1 MKYDILTLGFPLV
14 EIVRTERG
22 VPFHVTGHFTGP
34 YPSADTCIVLDVAAR
49 FGMKCCLLGVC
60 GDDIFGRLV
69 LDRLSRDGVDVSHI
83 RVLEG
88 YPTGVVFVRYEEDG
102 TREYLELN
110 ARSAFTQFNADDV
123 LPSAVADATWVHL
136 SGEVITNCLDPIR
149 RQGILKFLNNISAS
163 SQVSLD
169 PNFTFDLPDLEE
181 VLRPFVERA
190 NLILPS
196 EGEARRMMNTNTDE
210 EACALLANS
219 GKIVALKK
227 GKSGCEIY
235 TADGRLTIPSFD
247 VEEVDP
253 TGCGDAFCA
262 GFLSGMIFG
271 WPLEQVGRFANAA
284 GALQA
289 TKVGPMEGAADLEEV
304 REFMEK
310 SGQQ

>member
-1 MKYDILTLGFPLV
+1 M
-14 EIVRTERG
+14 
-22 VPFHVTGHFTGP
+22 
-34 YPSADTCIVLDVAAR
+34 
-49 FGMKCCLLGVC
+49 
-60 GDDIFGRLV
+60 
-69 LDRLSRDGVDVSHI
+69 
-83 RVLEG
+83 
-88 YPTGVVFVRYEEDG
+88 
-102 TREYLELN
+102 
-110 ARSAFTQFNADDV
+110 
-123 LPSAVADATWVHL
+123 HL

-253 TGCGDAFCA
+253 TGCGDAFVPA
-262 GFLSGMIFG
+262 SFQG
-271 WPLEQVGRFANAA
+271 
-284 GALQA
+284 
-289 TKVGPMEGAADLEEV
+289 
-304 REFMEK
+304 
-310 SGQQ
+310 